1 VTSVRSRGRRCLVTV
16 SVGLLCL
23 GGVTGCADERGVQKA
38 DPSVDAATLGLS
50 GPWADDFARALAAHP
65 SPYER
70 EILADGRV
78 TSAELEDAHSH
89 VERCLRDS
97 GLTIEY
103 FPDGGFQ
110 TGAVDGKYPD
120 DFFERSDP
128 VLRACEKRY
137 DEYVTMLFQ
146 ETRRNPEKRDE
157 AEITVA
163 CLRKAGVVGKDYSER
178 QWRKEDESG
187 EYSFPGLDPRAQQ
200 CRLDPLGL
208 WRQG

>member
-1 VTSVRSRGRRCLVTV
+1 MMPVRSRRVCAVGSCAALVLVLSACSSAEQDPPVAV
-16 SVGLLCL
+16 S
-23 GGVTGCADERGVQKA
+23 T
-38 DPSVDAATLGLS
+38 ATFS
-50 GPWADDFARALAAHP
+50 GPWADDFRSALRGGVSRYEAA
-65 SPYER
+65 
-70 EILADGRV
+70 ILEDGRV

-103 FPDGGFQ
+103 FSDGGFQ
-110 TGAVDGKYPD
+110 TGSVDGKYPD

-128 VLRACEKRY
+128 VLRAYEKRY

-163 CLRKAGVVGKDYSER
+163 CLREAGLVGKDYSER
-178 QWRKEDESG
+178 QWRKEDETG
-187 EYSFPGLDPRAQQ
+187 EYSFPELDPRAQQ

-208 WRQG
+208 WRDG